1 MMNISAL
8 RHNAEHNEAAS
19 SESEEGEEL
28 TPWPEHVHETAL
40 SYSPYASSAQNQW
53 ASYEWSNRNGKSI
66 SRDLPKDQQYPINI
80 FGHTAEQAFAD
91 FPEPRN
97 DLSSGEDDD
106 FAAHFPDTRPRRPHS
121 ASSHYAVSN
130 ERHSQNESPISP
142 KSSNS
147 TFRPI
152 FHEPFE
158 SHSYENAFGGASSSR
173 GDAAPFLES
182 TGPGLSRMSIGSYLD
197 DETGRRRKQLFN
209 HEERTTQYLD
219 TPVASY
225 PPSDRSLGEISAKV
239 KGKQRSYEDAEDSAI
254 PNVQMSGLHLG
265 IEMSTGTRTSPRLEL
280 KEDDRRNA
288 RSRSSPT
295 GSVYLDEDDVEEEFD
310 CQRAETRSRKYT
322 SQSSATHGRPG
333 SSRAAVSRS
342 GKRPVTSDEEDESA
356 LDQSVDALPT
366 TVVSPTKPSGKK
378 RKVNRYP
385 CPVPLCKET
394 FTRRNDVRRH
404 IKNAAVHRDSPE
416 ALALLGEVVGAGTRC
431 KYCNADLSRSD
442 ARMRHE
448 RASACGK
455 RTTQKMKDQMLLKT

>member
-1 MMNISAL
+1 
-8 RHNAEHNEAAS
+8 
-19 SESEEGEEL
+19 
-28 TPWPEHVHETAL
+28 
-40 SYSPYASSAQNQW
+40 
-53 ASYEWSNRNGKSI
+53 
-66 SRDLPKDQQYPINI
+66 
-80 FGHTAEQAFAD
+80 
-91 FPEPRN
+91 
-97 DLSSGEDDD
+97 
-106 FAAHFPDTRPRRPHS
+106 
-121 ASSHYAVSN
+121 
-130 ERHSQNESPISP
+130 
-142 KSSNS
+142 
-147 TFRPI
+147 
-152 FHEPFE
+152 
-158 SHSYENAFGGASSSR
+158 
-173 GDAAPFLES
+173 
-182 TGPGLSRMSIGSYLD
+182 MSIGSYLD

-225 PPSDRSLGEISAKV
+225 PPSDRS
-239 KGKQRSYEDAEDSAI
+239 EDAEDSAI

-265 IEMSTGTRTSPRLEL
+265 IEMSTGTRT
-280 KEDDRRNA
+280 
-288 RSRSSPT
+288 SPT

-385 CPVPLCKET
+385 CPVSLCKET